1 MVAELVSR
9 IVSAITPI
17 SEQFEVVLVNDA
29 SPDNSWVEIEKVC
42 ANDSRIK
49 GIRLSRNFGQH
60 YAITA
65 GLSFAQGEW
74 VVVMDCDLQDRPEE
88 IPHLYAKAHEGY
100 DAVLAQRTT
109 RQDGL
114 FKRLSSKG
122 FYRLFS
128 YLTDTKQDASVAN
141 FGIYNRKVIR
151 AVLEMGDAMR
161 YLPTQIQWVGFKKA
175 YLPVEHAARGEGKSS
190 YNFKRLFKLALE
202 TIISFSDKPLRL
214 TVQFGFT
221 ITVLSLISA
230 LWFFIQWIS
239 GNVAVLG
246 YTSIMISIW
255 FLSGVLI
262 SLIGIVGLY
271 IGKMFEKVKGR
282 PLFIISE
289 TLNVESD

>member
-17 SEQFEVVLVNDA
+17 TEQFEVVLVNDA

-141 FGIYNRKVIR
+141 FGIYHRKVIR

-214 TVQFGFT
+214 TVQFGFA
-221 ITVLSLISA
+221 ITVLSLIAA

-289 TLNVESD
+289 TRNVERD